1 MGRIGFVFSGQGD
14 QFPGMGKDLCEQYAS
29 ARRVFEF
36 CEELRPG
43 TMKQCFEGTDD
54 ELKETANTQP
64 CMFAQELAAAEVLA
78 SLDIYPEAV
87 AGFSLGEVAAA
98 TYAGVFSLGDGFRLV
113 TKRGELMQEAA
124 EKYDTAMAAVL
135 RLTEEQVR
143 EVCERHEGIYPVNF
157 NCPGQISV
165 SGLASEMPAFL
176 SDVKAS
182 GGRAVPLRVKGAFH
196 SPFMKD
202 AAEAFGKALA
212 QADIHEPKISLY
224 SDVTAQP
231 YGDAAELLSKQI
243 ESPVLWEK
251 IVRNMIAS
259 GIDTFVEI
267 GPGKT
272 LINMIKKIDQEVRIF
287 SVSELDA
294 LLSEINNA

>member
-1 MGRIGFVFSGQGD
+1 MGKIAFVFSGQGD
-14 QFPGMGKDLCEQYAS
+14 QYPGMGKTLYDKYDS

-36 CEELRPG
+36 CERYRPG
-43 TMKQCFEGTDD
+43 TIRQCFEGTEE

-64 CMFAQELAAAEVLA
+64 CMFAMELAAAEVLMGK
-78 SLDIYPEAV
+78 DIFPDAV

-98 TYAGVFSLGDGFRLV
+98 TFAQVFSLMEGFKLV
-113 TKRGELMQEAA
+113 TKRGELMQKAA
-124 EKYDTAMAAVL
+124 EKHDTAMAAVL
-135 RLTEEQVR
+135 KLSEEAVR
-143 EVCERHEGIYPVNF
+143 ELCSKHEGIYPVNF

-165 SGLASEMPAFL
+165 SGLATEMPAFIA
-176 SDVKAS
+176 DVKAS

-196 SPFMKD
+196 SPFMQE
-202 AAEAFGKALA
+202 AANDFARELA
-212 QADIHEPKISLY
+212 EVTIHEPKCVLY

-243 ESPVLWEK
+243 ASPVLWEK

-259 GIDTFVEI
+259 GIDTFIEV

-272 LINMIKKIDQEVRIF
+272 LINMIKKTDPAVTVY
-287 SVSELDA
+287 SVSDLD
-294 LLSEINNA
+294 SEEV

>member
-98 TYAGVFSLGDGFRLV
+98 TYAGVVSLGDGFRLV

-135 RLTEEQVR
+135 RLSEEQVR
-143 EVCERHEGIYPVNF
+143 EVCARHEGIYPVNF

-212 QADIHEPKISLY
+212 EADFHEPRISLY

-251 IVRNMIAS
+251 IVRNMIAA

-287 SVSELDA
+287 SVSEMDA